1 MCYCYA
7 YMFLS
12 GFYGSHQNIKE
23 MRKIVTQLCLKALW
37 LVKKRENGDFVLMY
51 FKPLRECSSP
61 SFLFCL
67 PHCFM
72 FYCIPCPY
80 DELKL

>member
-7 YMFLS
+7 YIFLS
-12 GFYGSHQNIKE
+12 GFYDPHQNIKE
-23 MRKIVTQLCLKALW
+23 MPKIVTQLCRKALG
-37 LVKKRENGDFVLMY
+37 LVKEKGDGDLVLMN
-51 FKPLRECSSP
+51 FKPLRECFSL

-72 FYCIPCPY
+72 FYCIPRP
-80 DELKL
+80 

>member
-7 YMFLS
+7 YIFLS
-12 GFYGSHQNIKE
+12 GFYDPHQNIKE
-23 MRKIVTQLCLKALW
+23 MPKIVTQLCRKALG
-37 LVKKRENGDFVLMY
+37 LVKEKGDGDLVLMN
-51 FKPLRECSSP
+51 FKPLRECFSL

-67 PHCFM
+67 PHIFM
-72 FYCIPCPY
+72 LYCIPCPC